1 MGLPSLK
8 QNRNSRIV
16 FILTKMSM
24 HTIRK
29 LTFWKVCFLVKE
41 YSSLP
46 LIHGQDG
53 RQVPGHW
60 DPSETLK
67 NSAPCFAHI
76 PENAELLQQI
86 HYLNRGMALYWGWLA
101 AP

>member
-8 QNRNSRIV
+8 QNRNPRIV

-29 LTFWKVCFLVKE
+29 LTFWKVCFLVNE

-53 RQVPGHW
+53 RPEPGHW

-67 NSAPCFAHI
+67 TRHLVLRISPRTQNSFNKFI
-76 PENAELLQQI
+76 TST
-86 HYLNRGMALYWGWLA
+86 A
-101 AP
+101 AWPSIGVG